1 MVTSID
7 YLVNL
12 MFEKKASDLHIAAN
26 AAPMLR
32 IDGEIVPTEMEP
44 LRPERCLALAY
55 TVLTDEQKEKFE
67 RDDELNI
74 SFELDKIGRV
84 RMSMFKQRGYVSATL
99 RTIPNDV
106 MDFNSLGLPP
116 IVSDIVQLPKGLIL
130 VTGPTGSGK
139 STTITSMID
148 WINHNKSAHIMTL
161 EDPIEFIHQNHQSIV
176 NQREIGTDTK
186 DSTKTL
192 RQVMRSDPD
201 VVLMSELYDM
211 ETIQAALTLAETG
224 HLVFAAMNTTDSV
237 QAIYRIID
245 TFPPHQ
251 QFRTRMQLSIALQTI
266 LAQQLLPKGYSSGRV
281 LASEILIPT
290 SAVRNLIRE
299 GKEYQIYQLMQTG
312 SEYGMQTMNQSLFDL
327 YQKQLVTYNEIFA
340 RTTDPRDLQQLVKG
354 TV

>member
-7 YLVNL
+7 YLVKM
-12 MFEKKASDLHIAAN
+12 MFEKQASDLHITTD

-32 IDGEIVPTEMEP
+32 IDGEIVPTDLEP
-44 LRPERCLALAY
+44 LRSERCLALVY
-55 TVLTDEQKEKFE
+55 SVLTDEQKQKFE
-67 RDDELNI
+67 REDELNF
-74 SFELDKIGRV
+74 SFGLGKVGRV
-84 RMSMFKQRGYVSATL
+84 RMSIFKQRGSVSATL
-99 RTIPNDV
+99 RTVPDEV
-106 MDFNSLGLPP
+106 FSFESLGLPP

-139 STTITSMID
+139 SATITSMVD
-148 WINHNKSAHIMTL
+148 WINKNKSVHIMTL
-161 EDPIEFIHQNHQSIV
+161 EDPIEYIHQNQKSIV

-186 DSTKTL
+186 GGIQTL
-192 RQVMRSDPD
+192 RQVMRCDPD
-201 VVLMSELYDM
+201 VVMMSELHDM

-245 TFPPHQ
+245 AFPPHQ

-281 LASEILIPT
+281 LACEILIPT
-290 SAVRNLIRE
+290 SAVRTNIRE

-340 RTTDPRDLQQLVKG
+340 RTTDPKDMQQLVKG
-354 TV
+354 TM